1 MPYQIDRYNGSFFIE
16 VPDQTV
22 DSSSSDL
29 KLIGKNYAGYGEV
42 QNENVLHLLEN
53 FRGFS
58 EPRRPITGQIW
69 YDELNNK
76 LKFYDDTANWKTVS
90 VTDVSAAAPT
100 GLAAKDKG
108 NLWYDDTLKQ
118 LNVWDGADYVVIG
131 PELAVGFGE
140 TKFSSGTIRDN
151 GNVEHAIIK
160 VFNNETVVA
169 VISSTEFDIGVI
181 DEIDGFT
188 EIKKGFTLV
197 DTPATGVTSTDYR
210 YWGTASNSEKFAGF
224 TTADF
229 VMRGLNGST
238 FGDTGFTVGD
248 DSDLKI
254 FVEDFNKVVLSSQLN
269 GPLKIRVK
277 NGAINNDVAVFS
289 EEGMAP
295 NTTEIYNLGSSSKK
309 WNSVYSRDFYGN
321 VRGTLQGDL
330 LAEDDQVMFD
340 ASAKE
345 FFGTHIGTL
354 QGDIRA
360 ADMSLCFDSSARAF
374 TGAQGTFT
382 NITTNTLTLVDKVI
396 GDLKGDIYAGD
407 DTIAYNAGTKT
418 FTGTLT
424 GNAATA
430 SKFQSPK
437 YINGVAFDGSANI
450 EVIDDTRVA
459 KAGGIMTGY
468 LTLVDEP
475 IDEKHAATKKY
486 VDDQIANR
494 TLYFSLDTNGLS
506 TTGTGAGSVAG
517 LLNQLAPPLNFRVG
531 TLAHIASTI
540 QNVSTSTSVSRGSW
554 ISVSFVSN
562 VSVTTT
568 VTNPSRNNL
577 LIYRVNTIQSSWEYV
592 SG

>member
-354 QGDIRA
+354 RGDIRA

>member
-197 DTPATGVTSTDYR
+197 DTPATGITSTDYR

-295 NTTEIYNLGSSSKK
+295 NTTEIYNLGSASKK

>member
-58 EPRRPITGQIW
+58 APRRPITGQIW

-76 LKFYDDTANWKTVS
+76 LKFYDDTAKWKTVS

-118 LNVWDGADYVVIG
+118 LNVWDGADYVIIG

-151 GNVEHAIIK
+151 SNVEHAIIK

-169 VISSTEFDIGVI
+169 VVSSTEFDIGII

-210 YWGTASNSEKFAGF
+210 YWGTASNSEKFEGF

-238 FGDTGFTVGD
+238 FGDNGFTVGD

-254 FVEDFNKVVLSSQLN
+254 FVEDFNKIVLSSQLN

-277 NGAINNDVAVFS
+277 NGTINNDVAIFS

-295 NTTEIYNLGSSSKK
+295 NTTEIYNLGSVSKK
-309 WNSVYSRDFYGN
+309 WNSVYSKDFYGN

-345 FFGTHIGTL
+345 FFGTHVGTL

-360 ADMSLCFDSSARAF
+360 ADTSLCFDSSARAF

-382 NITTNTLTLVDKVI
+382 NITTNTLTLIDKVI

-430 SKFQSPK
+430 SKLQSPK
-437 YINGVAFDGSANI
+437 YINGVAFDGSENI
-450 EVIDDTRVA
+450 EVVDNTRVA

>member
-58 EPRRPITGQIW
+58 APRRPITGQIW

-76 LKFYDDTANWKTVS
+76 LKFYDDTQAWKTVA
-90 VTDVSAAAPT
+90 VTDISNTAPT
-100 GLAAKDKG
+100 GLSAKDKG
-108 NLWYDDTLKQ
+108 NLWYNDSLDQ
-118 LNVWDGADYVVIG
+118 LNIWDGADFKIIG
-131 PELAVGFGE
+131 PEIAVGFGE
-140 TKFSSGTIRDN
+140 TKLSSGTIRDN
-151 GNVEHAIIK
+151 SNVEYPIIK
-160 VFNNETVVA
+160 VFDNDKVIA
-169 VISSTEFDIGVI
+169 VISNDQFDIGII
-181 DEIDGFT
+181 DTIDGFT
-188 EIKKGFTLV
+188 TIRKGFTLV
-197 DTPATGVTSTDYR
+197 DTPASGVTSSQYR
-210 YWGTASNSEKFAGF
+210 YWGTASNTEKFSGF

-229 VMRGLNGST
+229 VMRGMNGST

-248 DSDLKI
+248 DNDLKI
-254 FVEDFNKVVLSSQLN
+254 FVEDFNKVVISSQLN

-277 NGAINNDVAVFS
+277 NGVINNDVAIFS
-289 EEGMAP
+289 ESGMEP
-295 NTTEIYNLGSSSKK
+295 NTTEVYNLGSSVKK
-309 WNSVYSRDFYGN
+309 WNAVYSKDVFGN
-321 VRGTLQGDL
+321 VVGTLQGDL

-340 ASAKE
+340 GSLKE
-345 FFGTHIGTL
+345 FYGTHIGTNK
-354 QGDIRA
+354 GDLRA
-360 ADMSLCFDSSARAF
+360 ADNSLCFDSSARAF

-382 NITTNTLTLVDKVI
+382 NITTDLLTLVDKVV
-396 GDLKGDIYAGD
+396 GDLKGDIYASD
-407 DTIAYNAGTKT
+407 DTIAYNAGTKI
-418 FTGTLT
+418 FTGSLT
-424 GNAATA
+424 GNAETA
-430 SKFQSPK
+430 SKLQSPK
-437 YINGVAFDGSANI
+437 FINGVPFDGSANI
-450 EVIDDTRVA
+450 EVEDQTRVA

-468 LTLVDEP
+468 LTLVDDP
-475 IDEKHAATKKY
+475 IQDKHAATKKY

-506 TTGTGAGSVAG
+506 TTGSGPGSVAG

-554 ISVSFVSN
+554 ISISFVSN

>member
-295 NTTEIYNLGSSSKK
+295 NTTEIYNLGSASKK

>member
-16 VPDQTV
+16 VPDRTV

-295 NTTEIYNLGSSSKK
+295 NTTEIYNLGSASKK

>member
-58 EPRRPITGQIW
+58 APRRPITGQIW

-76 LKFYDDTANWKTVS
+76 LKFYDDTAKWKTVS

-118 LNVWDGADYVVIG
+118 LNVWDGADYVIIG

-151 GNVEHAIIK
+151 SNVEHAIIK

-169 VISSTEFDIGVI
+169 VVSSTEFDIGVI

-210 YWGTASNSEKFAGF
+210 YWGTASNSEKFEGF

-238 FGDTGFTVGD
+238 FGDNGFTVGD

-254 FVEDFNKVVLSSQLN
+254 FVEDFNKIVLSSQLN

-277 NGAINNDVAVFS
+277 NGTINNDVAIFS

-295 NTTEIYNLGSSSKK
+295 NTTEIYNLGSVSKK
-309 WNSVYSRDFYGN
+309 WNSVYSKDFYGN

-345 FFGTHIGTL
+345 FFGTHVGTL

-360 ADMSLCFDSSARAF
+360 ADTSLCFDSSARAF

-382 NITTNTLTLVDKVI
+382 NITTNTLTLIDKVI

-450 EVIDDTRVA
+450 EVIDNTRVA

>member
-58 EPRRPITGQIW
+58 APRRPITGQIW
-69 YDELNNK
+69 YDELTNK
-76 LKFYDDTANWKTVS
+76 LKFYDDTSKWKTVS

-118 LNVWDGADYVVIG
+118 LNVWDGADYVIIG

-151 GNVEHAIIK
+151 SNVEHSIIK
-160 VFNNETVVA
+160 VFNNGDVVA
-169 VISSTEFDIGVI
+169 VVSSTEFEIGII
-181 DEIDGFT
+181 DTIDGFT

-197 DTPATGVTSTDYR
+197 NTPTSGVTSTDYR
-210 YWGTASNSEKFAGF
+210 YWGTASNSEKFDGF

-229 VMRGLNGST
+229 VMRGMNGST
-238 FGDTGFTVGD
+238 FGDTGFTIGD
-248 DSDLKI
+248 DNDLKI
-254 FVEDFNKVVLSSQLN
+254 FVEDSNKIVLSSQLN

-277 NGAINNDVAVFS
+277 NGAINNDVAIFT
-289 EEGMAP
+289 EDGMEP
-295 NTTEIYNLGSSSKK
+295 NTTEIYRLGSVSKK
-309 WNSVYSRDFYGN
+309 WNSVYSKDFFGN
-321 VRGTLQGDL
+321 VQGTLQGDL

-345 FFGTHIGTL
+345 FFGTHIGTHR
-354 QGDIRA
+354 GDIRA
-360 ADMSLCFDSSARAF
+360 NDTSLCFDASARAF

-382 NITTNTLTLVDKVI
+382 NITTDTLTLIDKVI
-396 GDLKGDIYAGD
+396 GDLKGDIYASD

-418 FTGTLT
+418 FVGTLT
-424 GNAATA
+424 GNSATT
-430 SKFQSPK
+430 SKLQSPK
-437 YINGVAFDGSANI
+437 YINGVAFDGSENI
-450 EVIDDTRVA
+450 EVVDETRVA
-459 KAGGIMTGY
+459 KSGSVMTGF
-468 LTLVDEP
+468 LTLVDDP
-475 IDEKHAATKKY
+475 INDKHAATKKY

-506 TTGTGAGSVAG
+506 TTGSGPGSVAG

-531 TLAHIASTI
+531 TMAHIASTI
-540 QNVSTSTSVSRGSW
+540 QNVSASTSVSRGSW

-568 VTNPSRNNL
+568 VSNPSRNNL